1 MLRLRIS
8 VGQPSLSGT
17 FNKISLD
24 ESRKEPSPF
33 VTPEPQ
39 PMTGYNTR
47 GNRSRTSSATKSA
60 IQGITT
66 KKSSMYIPVSDGNKP
81 LNLDVAKFI
90 SNGPVPLSSL
100 PISPTESGL
109 PLTEKIETEDFIEL
123 LLFRH
128 TSLTNIFQSRLNQIR
143 CVREVWD
150 EAHVKPAVEMMVRT
164 RDSSLWVDLLRILN
178 LRPRLLTLDIAVLL
192 LPLLKDLLFEVF
204 EDYILTACDTIK
216 LLAKSFSGVIM
227 SSLYSP
233 EFSGIDLSREER

>member
-1 MLRLRIS
+1 
-8 VGQPSLSGT
+8 
-17 FNKISLD
+17 
-24 ESRKEPSPF
+24 
-33 VTPEPQ
+33 
-39 PMTGYNTR
+39 
-47 GNRSRTSSATKSA
+47 
-60 IQGITT
+60 
-66 KKSSMYIPVSDGNKP
+66 VSDGNKP

-90 SNGPVPLSSL
+90 SSGPAPTSSL

-109 PLTEKIETEDFIEL
+109 PLTEEMDNEDFIEL

-150 EAHVKPAVEMMVRT
+150 EAQIKPAVEMMVRT
-164 RDSSLWVDLLRILN
+164 RDSSLWIDLLRILN